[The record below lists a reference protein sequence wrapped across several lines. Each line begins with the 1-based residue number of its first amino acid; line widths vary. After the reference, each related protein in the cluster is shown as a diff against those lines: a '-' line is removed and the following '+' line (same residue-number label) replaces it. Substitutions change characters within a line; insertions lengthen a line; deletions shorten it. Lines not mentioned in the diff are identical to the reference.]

1 MIFVVRDDLICPHF
15 ARIPKEEVVYSGT
28 NFTLRMADAMSQSP
42 IDVTMLLKEISK
54 GNQDAMSA
62 LVPMVYEELR
72 RLAAYYLR
80 RERSDHTLQAT
91 ALVHEAYLR
100 LVDQRHVDWK
110 NRNHFF
116 GVAAQLMRRVLLMHA
131 REHNAAKR
139 GGGAQKISLD
149 ETAVF
154 SPAQADELVF
164 LDELLTRLAA
174 LDQQQA
180 RIVEFRFFAGLSVQE
195 TAEVMNISTTTVK
208 RDWAM
213 AKAWLAREM
222 SKRRGQAA
230 AS

>member
-1 MIFVVRDDLICPHF
+1 LLVVDI
-15 ARIPKEEVVYSGT
+15 
-28 NFTLRMADAMSQSP
+28 AMSSSP
-42 IDVTMLLKEISK
+42 IDVTLLLKELSE
-54 GNQDAMSA
+54 GNQDALAKLMP
-62 LVPMVYEELR
+62 VVYEELR

-131 REHNAAKR
+131 REHHAVKR
-139 GGGAQKISLD
+139 GGGLQKISL
-149 ETAVF
+149 EGVAVF
-154 SPAQADELVF
+154 SPSQGEELVF

-174 LDQQQA
+174 LDPQQA
-180 RIVEFRFFAGLSVQE
+180 RIVEFRFFAGLSVE
-195 TAEVMNISTTTVK
+195 EAAELMNISSATVK

-222 SKRRGQAA
+222 LRPRNTP

>member
-1 MIFVVRDDLICPHF
+1 M
-15 ARIPKEEVVYSGT
+15 
-28 NFTLRMADAMSQSP
+28 NQSSL
-42 IDVTMLLKEISK
+42 DVTVLLKEISS
-54 GNQDAMSA
+54 GNRDALA
-62 LVPMVYEELR
+62 KLVPVVYDELR
-72 RLAAYYLR
+72 RLAAYYMHQ
-80 RERSDHTLQAT
+80 ERSDHTLQAT

-131 REHNAAKR
+131 REHQAAKR
-139 GGGAQKISLD
+139 GGGAQKVSLD
-149 ETAVF
+149 ETAIF
-154 SPAQADELVF
+154 SPAQAEELVF

-174 LDQQQA
+174 LDPQQA
-180 RIVEFRFFAGLSVQE
+180 RVVEFRFFAGLSVEE
-195 TAEVMNISTTTVK
+195 TAELMNISTATVK

-222 SKRRGQAA
+222 GRQRGGTA

>member
-1 MIFVVRDDLICPHF
+1 MILFVLASHVYQ
-15 ARIPKEEVVYSGT
+15 EEVVYSGAD
-28 NFTLRMADAMSQSP
+28 FTLRMADAMSQSP

-54 GNQDAMSA
+54 GNQDAMSE